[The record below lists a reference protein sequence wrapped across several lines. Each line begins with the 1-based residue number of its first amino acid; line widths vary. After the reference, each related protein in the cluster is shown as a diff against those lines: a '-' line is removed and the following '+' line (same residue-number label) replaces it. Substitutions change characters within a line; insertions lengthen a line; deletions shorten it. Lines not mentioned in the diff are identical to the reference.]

1 MMDSIS
7 AEAAIS
13 ATSDIFSGGGEMG
26 QFMRSLD
33 WAKTPL
39 GPSESWPQSL
49 RTTIS
54 ICLASRFPM
63 LIWWGPELVMLYN
76 DAYCT
81 ILGSIKHPQA
91 MGHRGQEC
99 WPEIWDIIGPMLQ
112 NVMDTG
118 SATWSD
124 NQMLP
129 LERNGYAEECY
140 FTFSYSPIRDETGGI
155 GGVFTAV
162 TETTRQVL
170 SERRLRMLHDLAE
183 YSAEAKTA
191 EEACSISAGILAQN
205 AADIPFA
212 LLYLLEDDGKT
223 ATLAGSFGLDSN
235 TPASPTH
242 VDLNSESP
250 DSNQWPL
257 SHVVHTQQTEIVENI
272 ATRFDPFHIH
282 SDGLLPHSVLVLPIS
297 RPGLPTPYGILI
309 AGISPMR
316 ALDDDYRN
324 FFELVAEQLA
334 IAIGKANAY
343 HEANLRAEALAEL
356 DRAKTTFFSNVS
368 HEFRTPLTLMLG
380 PVEDALADSENPL
393 SPRQHERLQIV
404 RRNSLRL
411 LKLVNTL
418 LDFSRIEAGRA
429 EAVYE
434 PTDLAA
440 FTTDLAS
447 VFRSAMEQA
456 ALQFVVECSPL
467 PELVYID
474 RDMWEKIVLNLL
486 SNAFKFTFAGQISVS
501 LHLEDNAAHLR
512 VRDTGT
518 GISQEELPH
527 LFERFH
533 RIRGVKARTHEGS
546 GIGLALVNEL
556 VKLHNGNIHVESV
569 SGEGT
574 TFTIIIPLGS
584 AHLPSERIGTTRT
597 AQSTA
602 IGTAPFIED
611 ALRWLPNSNKRT
623 TGELV
628 LETQPVEQTT
638 SYAVLPPKASQ
649 ASQASQDATET
660 AHAYILLADDNADM
674 RDYMQ
679 RLLSTHYTVQAV
691 ANGAMA
697 LAAAFERKPDLVIS
711 DLMMPELDGFQ
722 LLHTLHSDAR
732 TQAVPVILLS
742 ARAGEEAAIEGLEAG
757 ADDYL
762 VKPFSARELLARVKS
777 HLEIARMREEA
788 TARIKQHTD
797 RLQQLANAALA
808 INSTLSSEEILWL
821 ITDKARAIIGAHQ
834 GITSRVPQGN
844 WARAINAVS
853 LSNTYASWRDA
864 EIHIDGSG
872 IYGVV
877 FNNNK
882 AVRLSQAEL
891 ERHAEWLGFSKET
904 QERPPMRGWLAAPL
918 IGRNGQNLGLVQLSD
933 KYDGSDF
940 TAEDEVILIQ
950 IAQMA
955 SVAIENAHLYQ
966 QAQDAIY
973 GRDELLSL
981 VSHDLKNPVGTI
993 KGYAQLLSRMVKR
1006 ADVLNTD
1013 QLING
1018 LAKIDETS
1026 TKMTRLINELLSMA
1040 RLQMGQH
1047 LDLDPQPID
1056 IIDLV
1061 QQVVAAQQQTTGR
1074 HKLLLHSHLST
1085 LVGQWDTAHLER
1097 VFANLISNA
1106 IKYSPHGDDI
1116 LVEVS
1121 QQEVDNIPQAVIAIQ
1136 DHGIGIPAADLPY
1149 IFEQFHRAG
1158 NVTRSITGTG
1168 IGLSSAHQIVEQ
1180 HDGTITV
1187 ESTEDQGSLFTV
1199 WLPLSS
1205 SKESA
1210 PTGDCE

>member
-1 MMDSIS
+1 MMDGIS
-7 AEAAIS
+7 AEVAIS
-13 ATSDIFSGGGEMG
+13 AGSDIFSGGGEMG
-26 QFMRSLD
+26 QLMRSLD
-33 WAKTPL
+33 WSKTPL

-54 ICLASRFPM
+54 ICLASRFPL

-76 DAYCT
+76 DAYRT
-81 ILGSIKHPQA
+81 LLGSTKHPQA
-91 MGHRGQEC
+91 MGQRGQEC
-99 WPEIWDIIGPMLQ
+99 WPEIWNIIGPMLQ
-112 NVMDTG
+112 DVLNNG

-162 TETTRQVL
+162 TETTRRVL

-212 LLYLLEDDGKT
+212 LLYLLEDDGKA

-242 VDLNSESP
+242 VHLDGESP
-250 DSNQWPL
+250 ESNQWPL
-257 SHVVHTQQTEIVENI
+257 SHVAHTQQTELVENI
-272 ATRFDPFHIH
+272 ATRLNPFYVH

-368 HEFRTPLTLMLG
+368 HEFRTPLTLILG
-380 PVEDALADSENPL
+380 PIEDALADSENPL

-429 EAVYE
+429 EAIYE
-434 PTDLAA
+434 PTDLAT

-447 VFRSAMEQA
+447 AFRSAIEQA
-456 ALQFVVECSPL
+456 GLQFVVECSPL

-518 GISQEELPH
+518 GIPQEELPH

-533 RIRGVKARTHEGS
+533 RIRGAKARTHEGS
-546 GIGLALVNEL
+546 GIGLALVNDL
-556 VKLHNGNIHVESV
+556 VKLHNGTVQVESV
-569 SGEGT
+569 LGEGT
-574 TFTIIIPLGS
+574 TFTIIIPLGA
-584 AHLPSERIGTTRT
+584 AHLPSDRIGTTRT

-602 IGTAPFIED
+602 IGVAPFIED

-623 TGELV
+623 TDELV
-628 LETQPVEQTT
+628 LESQPLEHAI
-638 SYAVLPPKASQ
+638 SYTDLPSRVSQ
-649 ASQASQDATET
+649 VYQDATET

-674 RDYMQ
+674 RDYVQ
-679 RLLSTHYTVQAV
+679 RLLSTHYIVQAV
-691 ANGAMA
+691 SNGAMA

-722 LLHTLHSDAR
+722 LLHALRSDAR

-788 TARIKQHTD
+788 TSRIKQHTD
-797 RLQQLANAALA
+797 RLQKLANAALA

-864 EIHIDGSG
+864 EVHIDGSG

-891 ERHAEWLGFSKET
+891 ERHADWLGFSKEA

-918 IGRNGQNLGLVQLSD
+918 IGRNGENLGLIQLSD

-940 TAEDEVILIQ
+940 TAEDEAILIQ

-955 SVAIENAHLYQ
+955 SVAIENAQLFQ

-993 KGYAQLLSRMVKR
+993 KGYAQLLSRMIKR
-1006 ADVLNTD
+1006 GDALNTD

-1040 RLQMGQH
+1040 RLRMGQH
-1047 LDLDPQPID
+1047 LDLDPQPTD
-1056 IIDLV
+1056 IVALV
-1061 QQVVAAQQQTTGR
+1061 QQVAVAQQQTTGR
-1074 HKLLLHSHLST
+1074 HKLLVQSNLST

-1106 IKYSPHGDDI
+1106 IKYSPRGDDI
-1116 LVEVS
+1116 LIEIS
-1121 QQEVDNIPQAVIAIQ
+1121 QQEVDNVPQAVIAIQ

-1149 IFEQFHRAG
+1149 IFEQFHRAS

-1180 HDGTITV
+1180 HGGTITV
-1187 ESTEDQGSLFTV
+1187 ESAENQGSLFTV

-1205 SKESA
+1205 SNDYA
-1210 PTGDCE
+1210 PNGDCE

>member
-1 MMDSIS
+1 MMDGIS

-26 QFMRSLD
+26 QLMRALD
-33 WAKTPL
+33 WSNTPL
-39 GPSESWPQSL
+39 GPLASWPQSL

-54 ICLASRFPM
+54 ICLSSRFPM
-63 LIWWGPELVMLYN
+63 LIWWGAELVMLYN
-76 DAYCT
+76 DAYRP
-81 ILGSIKHPQA
+81 ILGNTKHPQA
-91 MGHRGQEC
+91 MGQRGQEC
-99 WPEIWDIIGPMLQ
+99 WPEIWNIIGPMLQ
-112 NVMDTG
+112 DVMNTG

-183 YSAEAKTA
+183 YSAEARTA

-242 VDLNSESP
+242 VDLNSAST
-250 DSNQWPL
+250 DSKQWPL
-257 SHVVHTQQTEIVENI
+257 TQVAHTQQAEIVENI
-272 ATRFDPFHIH
+272 STRFDPFYVHG
-282 SDGLLPHSVLVLPIS
+282 DGLLPHSVLVLPIS
-297 RPGLPTPYGILI
+297 RPGLPTPYGILL

-324 FFELVAEQLA
+324 FFELVAAQLA

-343 HEANLRAEALAEL
+343 HEANRRAEALAEL
-356 DRAKTTFFSNVS
+356 DRAKTAFFSNVS

-380 PVEDALADSENPL
+380 PIEDALADTENSL
-393 SPRQHERLQIV
+393 SPQQYERLQIV

-418 LDFSRIEAGRA
+418 LDFSRIEAGRT
-429 EAVYE
+429 EAIYE

-447 VFRSAMEQA
+447 AFRSAMEQA
-456 ALQFVVECSPL
+456 ALQFVVACSPL

-486 SNAFKFTFAGQISVS
+486 SNAFKFTFTGQITVS
-501 LHLEDNAAHLR
+501 LYLENNAAHLR

-518 GISQEELPH
+518 GIPQEELPH

-533 RIRGVKARTHEGS
+533 RIRGAKARTHEGS
-546 GIGLALVNEL
+546 GIGLALVSEL
-556 VKLHNGNIHVESV
+556 VKLHNGNVQVESV
-569 SGEGT
+569 PGEGT

-584 AHLPSERIGTTRT
+584 AHLPSDRIGTTRT
-597 AQSTA
+597 EQSTA
-602 IGTAPFIED
+602 IGAAPFIED
-611 ALRWLPNSNKRT
+611 ALRWLPNSDKRAT
-623 TGELV
+623 DERV
-628 LETQPVEQTT
+628 YETQPLAQAT
-638 SYAVLPPKASQ
+638 SYVNVRPKTSQ
-649 ASQASQDATET
+649 GQDATKT
-660 AHAYILLADDNADM
+660 LNARILLADDNADM
-674 RDYMQ
+674 RDYLQ
-679 RLLSTHYTVQAV
+679 RLLSIHYTVQAV
-691 ANGAMA
+691 SNGAMA
-697 LAAAFERKPDLVIS
+697 LAAALEQKPDLVIS

-722 LLHTLHSDAR
+722 LLHALRSDAR

-742 ARAGEEAAIEGLEAG
+742 ARAGEEASIEGLEAG

-762 VKPFSARELLARVKS
+762 VKPFSARELLARIKS
-777 HLEIARMREEA
+777 HLDIARMREEA
-788 TARIKQHTD
+788 TLRIQQHTD
-797 RLQQLANAALA
+797 RLQKLANAALA

-834 GITSRVPQGN
+834 GITSRVPEGN

-853 LSNTYASWRDA
+853 LSNSYASWRDT

-877 FNNNK
+877 FTNNK

-891 ERHAEWLGFSKET
+891 ERHADWLGFSKET

-918 IGRNGQNLGLVQLSD
+918 IGRNGQNLGLIQLSD

-940 TAEDEVILIQ
+940 SAEDEAILIQ

-993 KGYAQLLSRMVKR
+993 KGYAQLLSRMIKR
-1006 ADVLNTD
+1006 SDVLNTD
-1013 QLING
+1013 QLIHG

-1026 TKMTRLINELLSMA
+1026 TQMTLLINELLSMA
-1040 RLQMGQH
+1040 RLQMGQQ
-1047 LDLDPQPID
+1047 LDIDLQSTD
-1056 IIDLV
+1056 IIALV
-1061 QQVVAAQQQTTGR
+1061 QRVVAAQQQTTGR
-1074 HKLLLHSHLST
+1074 HKLLSHSSSPT
-1085 LVGQWDTAHLER
+1085 LVGQWDIAHLER
-1097 VFANLISNA
+1097 VFANLLSNA

-1116 LVEVS
+1116 LVEIS

-1149 IFEQFHRAG
+1149 IFEQFHRAS

-1180 HDGTITV
+1180 HGGTITV
-1187 ESTEDQGSLFTV
+1187 ESTEGQGSVFTV

-1205 SKESA
+1205 SEESA
-1210 PTGDCE
+1210 QNSGCGE

>member
-1 MMDSIS
+1 MDGIS
-7 AEAAIS
+7 AEADIS
-13 ATSDIFSGGGEMG
+13 ATSDIFAGGGEMG
-26 QFMRSLD
+26 QLMRSLD
-33 WAKTPL
+33 WSNTPL
-39 GPSESWPQSL
+39 GPHENWPQSL

-54 ICLASRFPM
+54 ICLSSRFPM
-63 LIWWGPELVMLYN
+63 LIWWGPELIMLYN
-76 DAYCT
+76 DAYRP
-81 ILGSIKHPQA
+81 ILGDTKHPQA
-91 MGHRGQEC
+91 MGQRGQEC
-99 WPEIWDIIGPMLQ
+99 WPEIWDIIGPMLHGVV
-112 NVMDTG
+112 NSGT
-118 SATWSD
+118 ATWSD

-170 SERRLRMLHDLAE
+170 SERRLLMLHDLAE
-183 YSAEAKTA
+183 YAAEAKIA
-191 EEACSISAGILAQN
+191 AEACSISAGILSQN

-212 LLYLLEDDGKT
+212 LLYILEEDGKI
-223 ATLAGSFGLDSN
+223 ATLAGRFGLDSN

-242 VDLNSESP
+242 VDLKTEAPNGK
-250 DSNQWPL
+250 QWPL
-257 SHVVHTQQTEIVENI
+257 AHVAYTQQAVIVEHI
-272 ATRFDPFHIH
+272 SIHFEPFHVY
-282 SDGLLPHSVLVLPIS
+282 SDGPQPHCALVLPIS
-297 RPGLPTPYGILI
+297 RPALPTPYGILI

-324 FFELVAEQLA
+324 FFELAAEQ
-334 IAIGKANAY
+334 IATSVSKANAY

-356 DRAKTTFFSNVS
+356 DRAKTAFFSNVS

-380 PVEDALADSENPL
+380 PIEDALVDGEDSL
-393 SPRQHERLQIV
+393 SPLQYERLQIV

-418 LDFSRIEAGRA
+418 LDFSRIEAGRT
-429 EAVYE
+429 EAIYE

-447 VFRSAMEQA
+447 AFRSAMEQA
-456 ALQFVVECSPL
+456 GLQFVVECSPL

-486 SNAFKFTFAGQISVS
+486 SNAFKFTFMGQVTVS
-501 LHLEDNAAHLR
+501 LHQKDIAVLLS

-533 RIRGVKARTHEGS
+533 RIRGAKARTHEGS

-556 VKLHNGNIHVESV
+556 VKLHSGTIHVESV
-569 SGEGT
+569 LGEGT
-574 TFTIIIPLGS
+574 TFTITIPLGS
-584 AHLPSERIGTTRT
+584 AHLPSDRIGTTRT
-597 AQSTA
+597 EQSTA
-602 IGTAPFIED
+602 IGAAPFIED
-611 ALRWLPNSNKRT
+611 ALRWLPKSNTRT

-628 LETQPVEQTT
+628 LETADVEQ
-638 SYAVLPPKASQ
+638 AVSDTEIPSNEVQ
-649 ASQASQDATET
+649 EATERPG
-660 AHAYILLADDNADM
+660 ASILLVDDNADM
-674 RDYMQ
+674 RDYVQ
-679 RLLSTHYTVQAV
+679 RLLSTRYSVQAV
-691 ANGAMA
+691 SNGAMA
-697 LAAAFERKPDLVIS
+697 LAAAFEQKPDLVIS

-722 LLHTLHSDAR
+722 LLHALRSNPH
-732 TQAVPVILLS
+732 TQSVPVILLS

-762 VKPFSARELLARVKS
+762 VKPFSARELLARVKA
-777 HLEIARMREEA
+777 HLEIAQMRNEA
-788 TARIKQHTD
+788 TARSQQHTD
-797 RLQQLANAALA
+797 RLQKLANAALA

-844 WARAINAVS
+844 WTQAINAIS

-864 EIHIDGSG
+864 EIQIDGSG

-882 AVRLSQAEL
+882 VVRLSQAEL
-891 ERHAEWLGFSKET
+891 ERHAAWLGFSKEA
-904 QERPPMRGWLAAPL
+904 QERPPMRGWLAVPL
-918 IGRNGQNLGLVQLSD
+918 IGRNGQNLGLIQLSD

-940 TAEDEVILIQ
+940 TAEDEAILIQ

-966 QAQDAIY
+966 QAQDAIH

-993 KGYAQLLSRMVKR
+993 KGYAQLLGRMVKR
-1006 ADVLNTD
+1006 GDVLNTE
-1013 QLING
+1013 QLIDG
-1018 LAKIDETS
+1018 LARIDETS

-1047 LDLDPQPID
+1047 LDLDPQPTD
-1056 IIDLV
+1056 VVDLV
-1061 QQVVAAQQQTTGR
+1061 RQVVAAQQQTTMR
-1074 HKLLLHSHLST
+1074 HKLLLHSNRAT

-1106 IKYSPHGDDI
+1106 IKYSPQGDDI
-1116 LVEVS
+1116 LVGIS
-1121 QQEVDNIPQAVIAIQ
+1121 QQEVDNVPQAVIAIQ

-1149 IFEQFHRAG
+1149 IFERFHRAA
-1158 NVTRSITGTG
+1158 NVTRSIKGTG
-1168 IGLSSAHQIVEQ
+1168 IGLSSAQQIVAQ
-1180 HDGTITV
+1180 HGGNITV
-1187 ESTEDQGSLFTV
+1187 ESTEGKGSLFTV
-1199 WLPLSS
+1199 CLPLSTS
-1205 SKESA
+1205 EESA
-1210 PTGDCE
+1210 PHSNGE